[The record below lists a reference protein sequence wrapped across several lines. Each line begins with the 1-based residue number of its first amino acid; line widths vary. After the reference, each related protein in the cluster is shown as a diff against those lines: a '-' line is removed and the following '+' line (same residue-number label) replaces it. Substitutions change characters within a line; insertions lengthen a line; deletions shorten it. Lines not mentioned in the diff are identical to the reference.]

1 MHSYQNGTDFNPAEP
16 LFQSGTRFKELH
28 SMIQAPDSRRW
39 QMALSSRVLIITGA
53 GLSADSGLQ
62 TFRGTGGLWRSY
74 NPTALA
80 TPEAFARDPKLVWEW
95 YQWRRE
101 EARKAEPNAGHMAI
115 AQLAARN
122 QDCLVV
128 TQNVDDLH
136 ERAGTPVNR
145 LVHVHGDLFLNRCV
159 DCAYSDRE
167 RIASS
172 ELPPKCPQCGNSL
185 LRPGVVWFGESL
197 NSTVIENV
205 TNFLRRTESGLVLV
219 VGTTATFSY
228 IIDWALRAR
237 RAGGLLV
244 EVNPDETELSAAA
257 DIAYRKRA
265 ADVLPALLSA

>member
-1 MHSYQNGTDFNPAEP
+1 M
-16 LFQSGTRFKELH
+16 
-28 SMIQAPDSRRW
+28 
-39 QMALSSRVLIITGA
+39 
-53 GLSADSGLQ
+53 
-62 TFRGTGGLWRSY
+62 
-74 NPTALA
+74 
-80 TPEAFARDPKLVWEW
+80 
-95 YQWRRE
+95 
-101 EARKAEPNAGHMAI
+101 
-115 AQLAARN
+115 
-122 QDCLVV
+122 
-128 TQNVDDLH
+128 
-136 ERAGTPVNR
+136 NR

-244 EVNPDETELSAAA
+244 EVNPEETELSAAA